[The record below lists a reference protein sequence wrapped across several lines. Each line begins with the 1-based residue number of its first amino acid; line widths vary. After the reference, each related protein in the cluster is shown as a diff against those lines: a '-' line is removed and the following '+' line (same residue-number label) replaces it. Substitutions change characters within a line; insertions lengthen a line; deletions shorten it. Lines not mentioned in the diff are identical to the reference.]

1 MHRLKSNVAI
11 ALLGTLSL
19 AGLIAWGLLWDIEE
33 VSVEPPAIEEP
44 PVVSRTVDLIGRQKG
59 RDRWRLQS
67 ESVEMQGA
75 QQIFEDGAQ
84 GWFYGDGSKASEN
97 PLFFARNDQ
106 IQWQAERARFDANSN
121 RLTLEQNVV
130 VSSPDGTKLDAQS
143 LLVTPEE
150 LIDVPDAFALLGP
163 DLSLTGES
171 GQFDFEFSA
180 LQANRGA
187 LVVSAMPPAQ
197 PGEAATPLEDRVTV
211 SAEQLDYD
219 RASEQ
224 AEGQGNLAIE
234 QADIVISAQSGTF
247 DRKAAASDLNGPVQ
261 LTEPGRVLTSD
272 RMIGNHVD
280 KVFRFDGNVT
290 YHQKAQAD
298 EDKLGEAFGAN
309 GDTQLSAASLV
320 YDIPQGRALFEGG
333 ARFVQHA
340 APAVVAQAGSPLP
353 PPEQE
358 QVTIEADRLDYDRD
372 REIASGD
379 GNLVIRQGSTVIT
392 SPRGTYKRRESQS
405 LLVDS
410 VELREADRRLQSER
424 MTGNHQDKIFLFEGN
439 VVYNQSA
446 ELAQSSSDD
455 GSALQELRQAET
467 VVRSTALVY
476 KSRTEESI
484 FSGPVEFT
492 QKGRRAIAD
501 EATITPEL
509 VVLTGSVEIQQIDG
523 DWLAQRV
530 EDDMQEA
537 VDRPTRI
544 FAERVEIDQETNDA
558 RFFDQVVIVQAHRA
572 AEGDTA
578 TYFDGD
584 QIFELTGEAAPALLC
599 DRPDTA
605 TSTVPLDRLPG
616 RNALDNTCRGA
627 DRISSNLI
635 TLDMEND
642 TFSTRGQSQY
652 QFRVEDEGQL

>member
-1 MHRLKSNVAI
+1 MHRLKSNFAV
-11 ALLGTLSL
+11 ALLGTASL
-19 AGLIAWGLLWDIEE
+19 VGLIAWGMLWEIEE
-33 VSVEPPAIEEP
+33 VTLEPAPIDEP
-44 PVVSRTVDLIGRQKG
+44 PVVSRTVDLVGRQKG

-67 ESVEMQGA
+67 DSVEMQGS
-75 QQIFEDGAQ
+75 QQMFEHGAR

-106 IQWQAERARFDANSN
+106 IQWEAERAEFEANSN
-121 RLTLEQNVV
+121 QLTLEKNVV
-130 VSSPDGTKLDAQS
+130 VSSPDGSKLDADM

-150 LIDVPDAFALLGP
+150 LIDVPGAFALLAP
-163 DLSLTGES
+163 DLALTGAS
-171 GQFDFEFSA
+171 GTFNFEFSA
-180 LQANRGA
+180 LQANRGE
-187 LVVSAMPPAQ
+187 LVVSAMPAQ
-197 PGEAATPLEDRVTV
+197 EGKEATPLDDKVTV
-211 SAEQLDYD
+211 ASDRLNYD
-219 RASEQ
+219 RAAEK
-224 AEGQGNLAIE
+224 AEGEGNLVIK
-234 QADIVISAQSGTF
+234 QADIVISSPNGTF
-247 DRKAAASDLNGPVQ
+247 DRKAAASDLNGPVK
-261 LTEPGRVLTSD
+261 LVEPGRVLTSD
-272 RMIGNHVD
+272 RMIGNHSD

-298 EDKLGEAFGAN
+298 RDNLGADFGAD
-309 GDTQLSAASLV
+309 GDTLLSASTLI
-320 YDIPQGRALFEGG
+320 YDIPQGRAVFEGG
-333 ARFVQHA
+333 AQFVQNTGSV
-340 APAVVAQAGSPLP
+340 VVAQAGERLP
-353 PPEQE
+353 PREQE

-372 REIASGD
+372 REIAMGD
-379 GNLVIRQGSTVIT
+379 GNLVIQQGETVIT

-405 LLVDS
+405 LLVDN
-410 VELREADRRLQSER
+410 VELREAGRLLQSER

-439 VVYNQSA
+439 VVYNQAAESA
-446 ELAQSSSDD
+446 PSDAD
-455 GSALQELRQAET
+455 ESALDELRQAET
-467 VVRSTALVY
+467 LVRSTALVY

-509 VVLTGSVEIQQIDG
+509 VVLTGNVEIQQIDG
-523 DWLAQRV
+523 DWLARRV
-530 EDDMQEA
+530 DGDAQEA

-544 FAERVEIDQETNDA
+544 FAERVEIDQDTNDA

-584 QIFELTGEAAPALLC
+584 QLFELTGESAPALLC
-599 DRPDTA
+599 DRPDAPTA
-605 TSTVPLDRLPG
+605 DVPLEQLPG

-627 DRISSNLI
+627 DRISSSLI

-652 QFRVEDEGQL
+652 QFKVEDDEQL